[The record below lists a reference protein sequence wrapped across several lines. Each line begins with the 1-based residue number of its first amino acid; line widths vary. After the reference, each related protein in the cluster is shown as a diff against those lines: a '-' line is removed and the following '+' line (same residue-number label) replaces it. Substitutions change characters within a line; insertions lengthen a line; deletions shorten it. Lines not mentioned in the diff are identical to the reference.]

1 VPYLK
6 LAGIVHGGWQLG
18 RSALAARRL
27 IREGRD
33 VPFAEAKIATA
44 RFFADHM
51 LTAAAGL
58 ASSVTSGSTGTLALE
73 AEQF

>member
-1 VPYLK
+1 
-6 LAGIVHGGWQLG
+6 
-18 RSALAARRL
+18 L

-33 VPFAEAKIATA
+33 VPFAEAKIASA

-58 ASSVTSGSTGTLALE
+58 ASSVTAGSAGTLALE